1 MAYLSE
7 DEINAVRAKADIVD
21 VISHYLQVHK
31 QGRMYKAVC
40 PFHDDHDPS
49 LNINP
54 DMQIYKCFVCGAGGN
69 VFSFVQRYEHVS
81 FPEAVGKVA
90 DMIGFPL
97 SSSPVKKKREV
108 DPHRQR
114 LYDALQETINY
125 TMYELNSTDGAAA
138 RSYLKGRGMD
148 DHTLERFQIGWNP
161 EGDSLTRFLHAKHYE
176 DQTLTAVNVSRIT
189 SQGLQDVFASRITF
203 PIHDAYGNP
212 VGFSARTMDPDNP
225 AKYINT
231 TQTEIYVKGQ
241 LVYNAHRAKEEAR
254 RAGRIYICEG
264 VTDVIAFDR
273 AGIANAVCTLG
284 TACTQEQIRLIRHLA
299 PLLVFCYD
307 GDQAGQNATWRAVQ
321 MARKENC
328 EVAVIDNRTGKDP
341 DEILRQ
347 DGKEALQNLAAKE
360 ISWMDF
366 YLSYMEKRTNLNS
379 YLEKKEFITQ
389 ASQIAETITDE
400 MDRKYLLDQASR
412 ITGIQ
417 AVYTPRQ
424 EEISVPMPSSQLHVS
439 HVAPAAGNDKAEEQI
454 LMMMLKYPGASRIFE
469 DELGYL
475 LNPQR
480 QTLAVMI
487 LEMVHQQGKA
497 DPQVLMDRTQDQQ
510 IRDLI
515 SALVCSEAYEMDF
528 DASMLSGAIRRV
540 KITYLQNEADAYK
553 QQLLTDLNPQSRAL
567 LMKQY
572 TECVSQLRRYLD
584 EENKQ

>member
-1 MAYLSE
+1 
-7 DEINAVRAKADIVD
+7 
-21 VISHYLQVHK
+21 
-31 QGRMYKAVC
+31 
-40 PFHDDHDPS
+40 
-49 LNINP
+49 
-54 DMQIYKCFVCGAGGN
+54 
-69 VFSFVQRYEHVS
+69 
-81 FPEAVGKVA
+81 
-90 DMIGFPL
+90 
-97 SSSPVKKKREV
+97 
-108 DPHRQR
+108 
-114 LYDALQETINY
+114 
-125 TMYELNSTDGAAA
+125 
-138 RSYLKGRGMD
+138 
-148 DHTLERFQIGWNP
+148 
-161 EGDSLTRFLHAKHYE
+161 
-176 DQTLTAVNVSRIT
+176 
-189 SQGLQDVFASRITF
+189 
-203 PIHDAYGNP
+203 
-212 VGFSARTMDPDNP
+212 
-225 AKYINT
+225 
-231 TQTEIYVKGQ
+231 
-241 LVYNAHRAKEEAR
+241 
-254 RAGRIYICEG
+254 
-264 VTDVIAFDR
+264 
-273 AGIANAVCTLG
+273 
-284 TACTQEQIRLIRHLA
+284 
-299 PLLVFCYD
+299 
-307 GDQAGQNATWRAVQ
+307 

-540 KITYLQNEADAYK
+540 KITYLQKEADAYK

>member
-108 DPHRQR
+108 DPHRQK

-189 SQGLQDVFASRITF
+189 SQGMQDVFASRITF

-284 TACTQEQIRLIRHLA
+284 TACT
-299 PLLVFCYD
+299 
-307 GDQAGQNATWRAVQ
+307 
-321 MARKENC
+321 
-328 EVAVIDNRTGKDP
+328 
-341 DEILRQ
+341 
-347 DGKEALQNLAAKE
+347 
-360 ISWMDF
+360 
-366 YLSYMEKRTNLNS
+366 
-379 YLEKKEFITQ
+379 
-389 ASQIAETITDE
+389 
-400 MDRKYLLDQASR
+400 
-412 ITGIQ
+412 
-417 AVYTPRQ
+417 
-424 EEISVPMPSSQLHVS
+424 
-439 HVAPAAGNDKAEEQI
+439 
-454 LMMMLKYPGASRIFE
+454 
-469 DELGYL
+469 
-475 LNPQR
+475 
-480 QTLAVMI
+480 
-487 LEMVHQQGKA
+487 
-497 DPQVLMDRTQDQQ
+497 
-510 IRDLI
+510 
-515 SALVCSEAYEMDF
+515 
-528 DASMLSGAIRRV
+528 
-540 KITYLQNEADAYK
+540 
-553 QQLLTDLNPQSRAL
+553 
-567 LMKQY
+567 
-572 TECVSQLRRYLD
+572 
-584 EENKQ
+584 